1 MLTLRSIV
9 NDGVYRVS
17 AVTTSPFSFLS
28 SLGKNTKNLV
38 FVFKENK
45 ILKKELEQLKL
56 KKFNAEYLFNINKDL
71 RKTLDSADKVVGKK
85 ILSKVILD
93 KNSPYLKS
101 IVINHGSK
109 HGILKGMP
117 ALDGNYLIGRVV
129 ETNYLSSR
137 ILLLNDLN
145 SRIPV
150 VLADEI
156 AAQSI
161 ISGSGDLM
169 PELKYLP
176 ESYIPRNG
184 LNIFTSGKDGI
195 FTPGIPIGVTK
206 IDNNNAKVKLFS
218 DPNQLSYISIHLLDV
233 GINKF

>member
-1 MLTLRSIV
+1 
-9 NDGVYRVS
+9 
-17 AVTTSPFSFLS
+17 
-28 SLGKNTKNLV
+28 
-38 FVFKENK
+38 
-45 ILKKELEQLKL
+45 
-56 KKFNAEYLFNINKDL
+56 
-71 RKTLDSADKVVGKK
+71 
-85 ILSKVILD
+85 
-93 KNSPYLKS
+93 
-101 IVINHGSK
+101 
-109 HGILKGMP
+109 MP
-117 ALDGNYLIGRVV
+117 ALDGNYLMGRVV

-195 FTPGIPIGVTK
+195 FMPGTPIGKTT
-206 IDNNNAKVKLFS
+206 DNSGKNINEVKLFVDTS
-218 DPNQLSYISIHLLDV
+218 QLSFVTVILNRS
-233 GINKF
+233 NKEKF